1 MQFQGKAMHTD
12 QIYLSR
18 HGESA
23 SLVLNRPAKHNAL
36 TEAMWREI
44 PDLLAEAEADHDIR
58 VLVVRGKGGAFAAGA
73 DISEFEDVYA
83 TTERATAYSRA
94 IAEALDGLARFSKP
108 TIASIEGACVGG
120 GCALAL
126 ACDLRFAAQ
135 GARFGVTPAKLGLAY
150 PFNDMRRLVSTV
162 GASAAKDLLYTARL
176 VDAETALQMGL
187 INRLMPPGI
196 LKDAVDDYVRHMT
209 QTSSHTAAITK
220 QMIALIEAGQDEECD
235 ETRQLFLEAFSGAHF
250 QEGYQAFLEKR
261 RPDFPKS

>member
-1 MQFQGKAMHTD
+1 MHTD

-44 PDLLAEAEADHDIR
+44 PDLLAEAEADRDIR

-94 IAEALDGLARFSKP
+94 IAEALDGLTRFSKP
-108 TIASIEGACVGG
+108 TIAAIEGACVGG

-176 VDAETALQMGL
+176 IDAETALQMGL

-196 LKDAVDDYVRHMT
+196 LKDAVEDYVRHIT

-220 QMIALIEAGQDEECD
+220 QMIALIEAGQSEDCD
-235 ETRQLFLEAFSGAHF
+235 ETRQLFLKAFSGAHF

>member
-1 MQFQGKAMHTD
+1 MHTD

-44 PDLLAEAEADHDIR
+44 PDLLAEAEADRDIR

-108 TIASIEGACVGG
+108 TIAAIEGACVGG

-176 VDAETALQMGL
+176 IDAETALQMGL

-196 LKDAVDDYVRHMT
+196 LKDAVEDYVRHIT

-220 QMIALIEAGQDEECD
+220 QMIALIEAGQSEDCD
-235 ETRQLFLEAFSGAHF
+235 ETRQLFLKAFSGAHF